1 MADKAPLPGSDRDT
15 LSNAAAVGTVNPD
28 KAIEVTVI
36 VRPRPSGGLAFSA
49 EEQGALLPRERT
61 PLSREAFTAALG
73 ADPADLARVEAFAQ
87 ANGLHAVQTDAARR
101 TVVLRGTIAA
111 FSAAFSV
118 QLARYQT
125 KAGTFR
131 GRSGPIMLPV
141 DLLPV
146 VQAVLGLDDRPQTH
160 PHYRVRPPGLTAE
173 TVSYSPDQIARF
185 YNFPTEGDGDGQCIA
200 IIELGGGFRTRE
212 LHDYFASLSLKTPK
226 VTAISVDGAQN
237 DPGSDRD
244 TDGEVMLDIEIAGA
258 VAPGAAIAV
267 YFTPNTDRGF
277 LDAITTAIHDQ
288 RNRPSVISIS
298 WGGAE
303 PTWTDQALQV
313 FNQAFRDAA
322 ALGITVC
329 CASGDTGSSDDVRDG
344 RAHVDFPA
352 SSPYVLACGGTRL
365 NAAGDKIAREVV
377 WNNPFDGG
385 ATGGGVSAVFPSPD
399 WQAAIHLSPA
409 GSAAGLS
416 GRGVPDVAGN
426 ADPVTGYEVLVDG
439 EQLVIG
445 GTSAVAP
452 LWAGLIALI
461 NQRLNQPVGYLNPL
475 LYQLAGAA
483 TLNDITDGSNGD
495 YRAGPGWDAC
505 TGFGSP
511 DGQRLLAALSS

>member
-1 MADKAPLPGSDRDT
+1 MPEKAPLPGSDRDT
-15 LSNAAAVGTVNPD
+15 IADATIIGDASPT
-28 KAIEVTVI
+28 KSIEVTVI
-36 VRPRPSGGLAFSA
+36 VRPRPTDGAPFSA
-49 EEQGALLPRERT
+49 EEVGSLLPRERQ
-61 PLSREAFTAALG
+61 PLTRQAFAAALG
-73 ADPADLARVEAFAQ
+73 ADPADLARVEAFAK
-87 ANGLHAVQTDAARR
+87 ASSLHAVQTDAARR

-111 FSAAFSV
+111 FSAAFGVRLV
-118 QLARYQT
+118 QYQAKT
-125 KAGTFR
+125 GTFR
-131 GRSGPIMLPV
+131 GRVGPIMLPT

-146 VQAVLGLDDRPQTH
+146 VQAVLGLDDRPQSR
-160 PHYRVRPPGLTAE
+160 PHYRVRPPGLSAE
-173 TVSYSPDQIARF
+173 SVSYSPDQIAKL
-185 YNFPTEGDGDGQCIA
+185 YNFPTESDGEGQCIA

-212 LHDYFASLSLKTPK
+212 LHDYFAGLSLKTPK

-237 DPGSDRD
+237 NPGTDRD

-258 VAPGAAIAV
+258 VAPGATIAV

-288 RNRPSVISIS
+288 RNKPSVISIS

-313 FNQAFRDAA
+313 FNQAFQDAA
-322 ALGITVC
+322 ALGVTVC
-329 CASGDTGSSDDVRDG
+329 CASGDTGSSDSVNDG
-344 RAHVDFPA
+344 RDHVDFPA
-352 SSPYVLACGGTRL
+352 SSPYVLACGGTQL
-365 NAAGDKIAREVV
+365 NASGNKIAREVV

-385 ATGGGVSAVFPSPD
+385 ASGGGVSDVFPAPD
-399 WQAAIHLSPA
+399 WQATVHL
-409 GSAAGLS
+409 GSSDDGDGLR

-426 ADPVTGYEVLVDG
+426 ADPITGYEVLVDG

-461 NQRLNQPVGYLNPL
+461 NQHLNQPVGYLNPL

-483 TLNDITDGSNGD
+483 TLNDVTDGNNGG

-511 DGQRLLAALSS
+511 DGQRLMDALSS